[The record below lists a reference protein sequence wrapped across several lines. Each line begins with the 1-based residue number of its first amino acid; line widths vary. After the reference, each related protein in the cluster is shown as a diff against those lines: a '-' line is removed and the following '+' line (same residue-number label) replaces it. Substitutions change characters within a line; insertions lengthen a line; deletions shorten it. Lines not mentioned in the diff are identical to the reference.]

1 MSKKVAIIEF
11 VALSLI
17 GAFILFYATNAF
29 ACSLVLNI
37 VYGFADAQM
46 IIASLPLF
54 MLGLAFALAAMFIL
68 KLQKYPNSKKQLV
81 KQYSLVLAIY
91 GLIGL
96 ITTILTGTVVY
107 GSFVSKYPFPGYIII
122 CLIANIALLV
132 AGLLIRFLFVKKLA
146 DDTETNKV
154 KVGTVFKALG
164 LGFVTFFALE
174 RLGAIMWTV
183 EYGQARTF
191 YITWIFYVYMLVP
204 MATLV
209 YLALKYFGKGPKES
223 KFTRIYIMSVIG
235 IHFIFGVLCFVIG
248 ATNPL
253 FVSAVSNA
261 MGLERLAS
269 MPVVILLM
277 FIGYTAFFIIQ
288 IVKGIKK

>member
-1 MSKKVAIIEF
+1 M
-11 VALSLI
+11 
-17 GAFILFYATNAF
+17 
-29 ACSLVLNI
+29 
-37 VYGFADAQM
+37 
-46 IIASLPLF
+46 
-54 MLGLAFALAAMFIL
+54 
-68 KLQKYPNSKKQLV
+68 
-81 KQYSLVLAIY
+81 
-91 GLIGL
+91 
-96 ITTILTGTVVY
+96 
-107 GSFVSKYPFPGYIII
+107 
-122 CLIANIALLV
+122 